1 MNLEARIAA
10 IEAMSGKELKA
21 EWERLMKSPAPPAFG
36 KGLLARALSHHLQ
49 EKAFGGLSGAVRR
62 RIRSLAA
69 RPEGLS
75 ADAGQQQVRPGT
87 WLSRTWQGEV
97 HQVVVLEQGVDYRGA
112 RYSSL
117 SAVAREI
124 TGAHWSGPRFFGL
137 ESPRL
142 GKLGVTTDGR

>member
-1 MNLEARIAA
+1 MNLAARMQA

-21 EWERLMKSPAPPAFG
+21 EWEQLMKSPAPPAFG
-36 KGLLARALSHHLQ
+36 KGLLTRALTYHLQ
-49 EKAFGGLSGAVRR
+49 EKAFGGLPGADRR

-69 RPEGLS
+69 RPDGS
-75 ADAGQQQVRPGT
+75 PTDAGQEQLRPGT
-87 WLSRTWQGEV
+87 WLSRTWHGEV
-97 HQVVVLEQGVDYRGA
+97 HQVVVLEHGVDYRGA

-137 ESPRL
+137 HSPRL
-142 GKLGVTTDGR
+142 GPLGVTANAQ

>member
-1 MNLEARIAA
+1 
-10 IEAMSGKELKA
+10 MSGKELKA
-21 EWERLMKSPAPPAFG
+21 EWERLMKSHAPPAFG
-36 KGLLARALSHHLQ
+36 KGLLARALAYHLQ
-49 EKAFGGLSGAVRR
+49 EKAFGGLSGADRR

-69 RPEGLS
+69 RPEGS
-75 ADAGQQQVRPGT
+75 PADAGQQQLRPGT

-137 ESPRL
+137 QSPRL
-142 GKLGVTTDGR
+142 GKLGVTANAR

>member
-1 MNLEARIAA
+1 
-10 IEAMSGKELKA
+10 MSGKELQA
-21 EWERLMKSPAPPAFG
+21 EWERVTRSPAPPAFG
-36 KGLLARALSHHLQ
+36 KGLLARALTYHLQ
-49 EKAFGGLSGAVRR
+49 EKAFGGLSGADRR

-69 RPEGLS
+69 RSDGS
-75 ADAGQQQVRPGT
+75 AADAGPQQLRPGT

-97 HQVVVLEQGVDYRGA
+97 HQVVVLEEGVDYRGS

-137 ESPRL
+137 YSPRL
-142 GKLGVTTDGR
+142 GKLGVTADAQ